1 MMFDSKKTLSE
12 FKPNVVYDTDYDDI
26 IKDFYNK
33 ALPLAKIYKRAVG
46 YFSSSSIMLAA
57 QGLFQFIHND
67 GRMQLIIGSPLSQEE
82 FDAIDETKKN
92 SFLSQCCAETLNRIY
107 YECTSNV
114 LKAGIEL
121 LSYLVFNG
129 NLDIK
134 FALKNNGMY
143 HEKIGVLISE
153 DGRKISF
160 GGSANETGSALS
172 GDVNSESIM
181 VFSDIDSEVYAKYG
195 IQIER
200 KFDSLWNNN
209 VKNIK
214 VVPATPDFIS
224 SIKEYSKGKDLNYF
238 NELFSKINTNS
249 KDFVR
254 IDFED
259 NLDPKIPL
267 YINGLPYSLKKHQ
280 ENAIKEWQNNS
291 FKGIFTMATGAGK
304 TITALHAATK
314 LFQHMNSNLFFIV
327 AVPYQALAEQWR
339 KEMARYNIFPLIC
352 GFSKNNWSFQL
363 KKIVASSN
371 LAKNKK
377 FNAIIVINATLK
389 SNDFQFELNKI
400 NPNGMLFIC
409 DECHHHGSFKMNG
422 IVPEAKF
429 KIGLSATPWEDYYSD
444 SAVFLRNIYGQPIAK
459 YDLEDALKDNVLCP
473 YKYKTIYCE
482 MDDDEVESYLQ
493 ISKSI
498 SVLEGKREKGVSID
512 ESQLLH
518 LLLRRTRMLGA
529 IKSKYYKLD
538 KLLKNEGIK
547 SKSLF
552 YCGEGSDLS
561 EEVNEEYGSTQI
573 IDKVTRLLAKYG
585 YKNARFTSEQT
596 NIQREEYLEAFKNG
610 TLDSLVAKRVL
621 DEGIDIPD
629 CRYAFILA
637 SANSTRQYIQRRGRI
652 LRKSTGKEF
661 AVIYDFIV
669 SPPTNRN
676 SQALDSLIKREEARI
691 HEFSRLAIETEIV
704 DV

>member
-1 MMFDSKKTLSE
+1 MLDSNKTLSV

-46 YFSSSSIMLAA
+46 YFSASSLMLAA
-57 QGLFQFIHND
+57 QGLFQFINND
-67 GRMQLIIGSPLSQEE
+67 GKMQLIIGSPLSREE
-82 FDAIDETKKN
+82 FDAIDENKKN

-107 YECTSNV
+107 YECTSKV

-121 LSYLVFNG
+121 LSYLVYNG
-129 NLDIK
+129 NLEIK
-134 FALKNNGMY
+134 FALKSNGMY

-181 VFSDIDSEVYAKYG
+181 VFSDVDTDIYAKYG
-195 IQIER
+195 IQIEQ

-209 VKNIK
+209 VKSIK
-214 VVPATPDFIS
+214 VISATPDFIS
-224 SIKEYSKGKDLNYF
+224 SIKDYSNGKDLNYF
-238 NELFSKINTNS
+238 NDLFAKIDTS
-249 KDFVR
+249 LTSTAA
-254 IDFED
+254 IDLED
-259 NLDPKIPL
+259 CLEPKIPD
-267 YINGLPYSLKKHQ
+267 YFNGQPYSLKKHQ
-280 ENAIKEWQNNS
+280 EKAIKEWQHNA

-304 TITALHAATK
+304 TVTALHAATK
-314 LFQHMNSNLFFIV
+314 LFQRMNSSLFFIV

-352 GFSKNNWSFQL
+352 GFSKNNWNFQL
-363 KKIVASSN
+363 KKIIASTTLSE
-371 LAKNKK
+371 NKK

-389 SNDFQFELNKI
+389 SEDFQFELNKI
-400 NPNGMLFIC
+400 NLNGMLFIC

-444 SAVFLRNIYGQPIAK
+444 SAIFLRNIYGQPIAK
-459 YDLEDALKDNVLCP
+459 YDLEDALKDDVLCP

-482 MDDDEVESYLQ
+482 MDEEEVEIYLN
-493 ISKSI
+493 ISKLI
-498 SVLEGKREKGVSID
+498 SALEAKREKGIGID
-512 ESQLLH
+512 EAQLLH
-518 LLLRRTRMLGA
+518 LLLRRTRMLGN
-529 IKSKYYKLD
+529 IKSKYSKLD
-538 KLLKNEGIK
+538 KMLKNEGVK

-552 YCGEGSDLS
+552 YCGEGSDVS
-561 EEVNEEYGSTQI
+561 EEMNEEHGVTQV
-573 IDKVTRLLAKYG
+573 IDKVTRILAKYG

-596 NIQREEYLEAFKNG
+596 NSQREEYLEAFKNG

-652 LRKSTGKEF
+652 LRKSNGKEF

-669 SPPTNRN
+669 SPPRNRN
-676 SQALDSLIKREEARI
+676 SQALDSLIKREESRI
-691 HEFSRLAIETEIV
+691 HEFSRLAIETEIL

>member
-33 ALPLAKIYKRAVG
+33 ALPLANIYKRAVG
-46 YFSSSSIMLAA
+46 YFSASSIMLAA
-57 QGLFQFIHND
+57 QGLFQFIHNN
-67 GRMQLIIGSPLSQEE
+67 GRMQLIIGSPLSREE
-82 FDAIDETKKN
+82 FDAIDENKKK

-107 YECTSNV
+107 YECTSKV

-121 LSYLVFNG
+121 LSYLVYNG
-129 NLDIK
+129 NLEIK
-134 FALKNNGMY
+134 FALKHNGMY

-172 GDVNSESIM
+172 GEVNSESIM
-181 VFSDIDSEVYAKYG
+181 VFSDIDSEIYAKYG
-195 IQIER
+195 IQIEQ
-200 KFDSLWNNN
+200 KFDALWNNT
-209 VKNIK
+209 VKSIK
-214 VVPATPDFIS
+214 VVRATPEFIS
-224 SIKEYSKGKDLNYF
+224 SMKEYANGKDLNYF
-238 NELFSKINTNS
+238 NELYSKFNTYT
-249 KDFVR
+249 KDSPS
-254 IDFED
+254 IDLD
-259 NLDPKIPL
+259 VNLEPKIPL
-267 YINGLPYSLKKHQ
+267 YINGQAYSLKEHQ
-280 ENAIKEWQNNS
+280 ENAIKEWQSNS
-291 FKGIFTMATGAGK
+291 FKGILTMATGAGK

-314 LFQHMNSNLFFIV
+314 LFQHMNRSLIFIV

-339 KEMARYNIFPLIC
+339 KEMGRYNIFPLIC
-352 GFSKNNWSFQL
+352 GFSKNNWKFQL
-363 KKIVASSN
+363 KKIVASTT

-389 SNDFQFELNKI
+389 SEDFQFELNKM

-409 DECHHHGSFKMNG
+409 DECHHHGSFRMNG
-422 IVPEAKF
+422 VIPEAQF

-473 YKYKTIYCE
+473 YKYKIIYCE
-482 MDDDEVESYLQ
+482 MDDEEIENYLN

-498 SVLEGKREKGVSID
+498 SVLESKREKGINFD
-512 ESQLLH
+512 ENQLLH

-529 IKSKYYKLD
+529 IKNKYYKLD
-538 KLLKNEGIK
+538 KILSNEGVK

-552 YCGEGSDLS
+552 YCGEGSDSS
-561 EEVNEEYGSTQI
+561 EEVNEEFGSTQI
-573 IDKVTRLLAKYG
+573 IDKVTRILAKYG

-596 NIQREEYLEAFKNG
+596 SSQREEYLDAFKNG

-652 LRKSTGKEF
+652 LRKSNGKDF
-661 AVIYDFIV
+661 AVIYDFVV
-669 SPPTNRN
+669 SPPKNRN
-676 SQALDSLIKREEARI
+676 SNALDSLMKREEARI
-691 HEFSRLAIETEIV
+691 HEFSRLAIETEII

>member
-1 MMFDSKKTLSE
+1 MMTDSNKTLSA

-26 IKDFYNK
+26 IKDFYDK
-33 ALPLAKIYKRAVG
+33 ALPLAHIYKRAVG
-46 YFSSSSIMLAA
+46 YFSASSIMLAV
-57 QGLFQFIHND
+57 QGLFRFIHND
-67 GRMQLIIGSPLSQEE
+67 GKMQLIIGSPLSREE
-82 FDAIDETKKN
+82 FDAIDENKKKL
-92 SFLSQCCAETLNRIY
+92 FLSQCCAETLNRIY
-107 YECTSNV
+107 YECTSKV

-121 LSYLVFNG
+121 LSYLVYNG
-129 NLDIK
+129 NLEIK

-143 HEKIGVLISE
+143 HEKIGVLISQ

-181 VFSDIDSEVYAKYG
+181 VFSDIDAEIYAKYG
-195 IQIER
+195 IQIEL
-200 KFDSLWNNN
+200 KFDALWNNN
-209 VKNIK
+209 IKSIK
-214 VVPATPDFIS
+214 VVGATPEFIS
-224 SIKEYSKGKDLNYF
+224 SMKEYSKGKDINYF
-238 NELFSKINTNS
+238 NDLFSKFHADS
-249 KDFVR
+249 DF
-254 IDFED
+254 IDVEN
-259 NLDPKIPL
+259 NLEPKIPL
-267 YINGLPYSLKKHQ
+267 FINGQPYILKGHQ

-291 FKGIFTMATGAGK
+291 FKGIFSMATGSGK

-314 LFQHMNSNLFFIV
+314 LFQNINKSLFFIV

-339 KEMARYNIFPLIC
+339 KEMSRYNIFPLVC
-352 GFSKNNWSFQL
+352 GFSKNNWKFQL
-363 KKIVASSN
+363 KRIVASTT

-389 SNDFQFELNKI
+389 SEDFQFELNKM
-400 NPNGMLFIC
+400 NLNAMLFIC
-409 DECHHHGSFKMNG
+409 DECHHHGSLKMNG
-422 IVPEAKF
+422 VIPEAQF

-473 YKYKTIYCE
+473 YKYKIIYCE
-482 MDDDEVESYLQ
+482 MDDKEVESYLN
-493 ISKSI
+493 ISRLI
-498 SVLEGKREKGVSID
+498 SVFESKREKGITID

-529 IKSKYYKLD
+529 IKSKYSKLD
-538 KLLKNEGIK
+538 KILKKEGIK
-547 SKSLF
+547 PKSLF
-552 YCGEGSDLS
+552 YCGEGSDFS

-573 IDKVTRLLAKYG
+573 IDKVTRTLAKYG

-596 NIQREEYLEAFKNG
+596 SSQREEYLEAFKNG

-652 LRKSTGKEF
+652 LRKSSGKEF
-661 AVIYDFIV
+661 AVIYDFVV
-669 SPPTNRN
+669 SPPSDRN
-676 SQALDSLIKREEARI
+676 SQALESLIKREEARI
-691 HEFSRLAIETEIV
+691 HEFSRLALNTEII